1 MSEVAAHCQAMQL
14 APPSYTYQTVKD
26 NKVCALLQIG
36 SNVFK
41 GSFARNEGQAAESA
55 AGVALLQL
63 VSVEIGLCSF
73 VSESCCSRIFLL

>member
-14 APPSYTYQTVKD
+14 APPSYTYQTGKD

-36 SNVFK
+36 PNVFK

-63 VSVEIGLCSF
+63 VSLGLRSF
-73 VSESCCSRIFLL
+73 ISESSYSRIFLP